1 MCSSNLKTIINIKM
15 KRILFIAAVV
25 ALGFTVSCKGGEGEN
40 TTDGTT
46 DNSAEQPKNEYL
58 ENMIMVSL
66 LEHGL
71 PLWVYVPDTLMA
83 KLNVT
88 VKDWG
93 QVEVRSGGGFQI
105 QITEGGDL
113 ELKKSDINSDL
124 LYTDVKF
131 IAEEADGIVYSQGI
145 KGDEYFQPMNHFYA
159 VKNINGID
167 YEFQDIRGDVN
178 FPERA
183 VVKMFEVVKATEA
196 DDRKPS

>member
-1 MCSSNLKTIINIKM
+1 M